1 MDNRGKAW
9 MSHMLRGDFDA
20 AWVISDEVLS
30 ERQGLS
36 CDDRPR
42 HEQWVWRGEPLRG
55 NVLIRCNHGLG
66 DTIQFIRYAAIIRDM
81 VERVVVEAPPEL
93 LSLLRTAKGIDQV
106 VPQGHEDDT
115 FYDVA
120 VEVMELPHVLR
131 TDIHNIPARVPYF
144 RIAPEA
150 VSFTDRLNV
159 GLVWHAGDWDLRR
172 SIPFELVRQLAT
184 VPGITWHVLQ
194 QGSAAKMWDNSFG
207 VNSSRTDLLQL
218 AQFLSVL
225 PLLISIDSMPAHLS
239 GALAVRTWTLL
250 HANCDWRWMA
260 HRSDSPW
267 YPTMRLFRQKRS
279 GDWRSVLD
287 QVKNELTTVCQN
299 DDPVHTLKTQ
309 PELRLIGEETFGG
322 AVASSDQEIRA
333 CERA

>member
-1 MDNRGKAW
+1 
-9 MSHMLRGDFDA
+9 MLRGDFDA

-30 ERQGLS
+30 ERQGSS
-36 CDDRPR
+36 CDDRRR

-66 DTIQFIRYAAIIRDM
+66 DTIQFVRYAAIIRDM

-144 RIAPEA
+144 RIAPEP
-150 VSFTDRLNV
+150 VSFTARLNV
-159 GLVWHAGDWDLRR
+159 GLVWQAGDWDLRR

-184 VPGITWHVLQ
+184 VRGITWHVLQ

-218 AQFLSVL
+218 AQFLSAL

-333 CERA
+333 CERAQ